1 MATKEEMMAKGYKY
15 YCMECMKVYTEI
27 PRTTYEDGHGG
38 RQMIACIRCECDLIV
53 NLSNDELVK
62 G

>member
-15 YCMECMKVYTEI
+15 YCMECHKVYAEVPQEI
-27 PRTTYEDGHGG
+27 YEDGHGG
-38 RQMIACIRCECDLIV
+38 RPRTACKRCGCDLIAT
-53 NLSNDELVK
+53 LATDEMVK